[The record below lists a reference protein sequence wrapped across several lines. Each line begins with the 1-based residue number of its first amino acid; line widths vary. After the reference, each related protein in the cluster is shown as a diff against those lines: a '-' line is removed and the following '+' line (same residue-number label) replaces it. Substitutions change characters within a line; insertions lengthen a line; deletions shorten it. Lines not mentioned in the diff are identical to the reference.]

1 MVDVIM
7 WTAIIG
13 TGLAAIVFLIL
24 FALILAAL
32 FNYIR
37 GETNNHSLPP
47 PERVAERMYGQQY
60 FERAVKK
67 D

>member
-7 WTAIIG
+7 WVAIIG
-13 TGLAAIVFLIL
+13 TGLAATVFLIL
-24 FALILAAL
+24 FALMFAAL

-37 GETNNHSLPP
+37 EKTSSHSLPP
-47 PERVAERMYGQQY
+47 PDHAAERMYGQQY